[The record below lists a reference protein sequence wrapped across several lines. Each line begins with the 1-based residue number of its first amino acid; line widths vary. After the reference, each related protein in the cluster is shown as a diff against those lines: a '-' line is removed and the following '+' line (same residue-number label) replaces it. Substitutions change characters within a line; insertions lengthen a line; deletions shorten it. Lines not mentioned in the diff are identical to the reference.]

1 ARGLYHD
8 AIGREE
14 EWLQA
19 RMLRHRRERNEHEQ
33 MLSDGK
39 WVKVQERRSA
49 GGGSVGVRIDITELK
64 CGEESFRLLF
74 EANPVPMWVF
84 DPDTLGIVSV
94 NDAAIALYGYSRE
107 SFLTLTV
114 TDLRP
119 EEDRPTLLAHLSSGR
134 PTQGRKVWRHI
145 KSNGELTL
153 VTVYST
159 DLSHNGKSARLCAI

>member
-1 ARGLYHD
+1 MSGKRETGLAGRSEECSRQAASALEQQLLEAFEAIPEGIAIFDANDRYVLWNSRYAEVYDALGQHLCVGKAFEDILREGLARGLYQD

-49 GGGSVGVRIDITELK
+49 GGGSVGVRIDIIELK

-74 EANPVPMWVF
+74 EAN
-84 DPDTLGIVSV
+84 
-94 NDAAIALYGYSRE
+94 
-107 SFLTLTV
+107 
-114 TDLRP
+114 
-119 EEDRPTLLAHLSSGR
+119 
-134 PTQGRKVWRHI
+134 
-145 KSNGELTL
+145 
-153 VTVYST
+153 
-159 DLSHNGKSARLCAI
+159 